1 MKIMIDVA
9 SDLDSIVQTPIAI
22 ASDLD
27 SIVQT
32 PIAIA
37 MGASPLASGVMI
49 ARAKEM
55 NHLRSNNIG
64 EMIFYLLLIK

>member
-1 MKIMIDVA
+1 MIDVT
-9 SDLDSIVQTPIAI
+9 SDLDSIVKTPIAI

-37 MGASPLASGVMI
+37 MGLSPLTTGVMM

-64 EMIFYLLLIK
+64 EMKVYFLLIK

>member
-1 MKIMIDVA
+1 M
-9 SDLDSIVQTPIAI
+9 I

-37 MGASPLASGVMI
+37 MGASPLTSGVMM
-49 ARAKEM
+49 AKAKEM
-55 NHLRSNNIG
+55 NHIRSNNIG
-64 EMIFYLLLIK
+64 EMKFYFLLIQ